1 MAKVKSRP
9 QMHGLWRAA
18 AKAAVVRKSLGG
30 NPVPVRFRPQAD
42 SAAAAAVVTVRGS
55 TEMSTVTPAAD
66 TCTCSAKLMS
76 LRDYRALSRAAA
88 AGTPIVTQRASPG

>member
-9 QMHGLWRAA
+9 QMHGLSHAA

-42 SAAAAAVVTVRGS
+42 SADAAAVVVTLHGS
-55 TEMSTVTPAAD
+55 TEMSPVTPAGD

-76 LRDYRALSRAAA
+76 LRD
-88 AGTPIVTQRASPG
+88 